1 MQVTILSPSA
11 TGFPAVSLVIFLPMA
26 TISPV
31 PSWPR
36 TTGQRRRGPGCIRGR
51 PFRKRRGFHLDQH
64 FIVSDGG
71 NGIFT
76 DFKCL
81 WCCQDSGACGLLHD
95 VLTLSLAARILQEQ
109 IVMKGTPPVENGRN
123 FLPGPS
129 CNTPWRRMSMI
140 PGNMESPVLLL
151 YGFPEKEKNHCLT
164 REKR

>member
-11 TGFPAVSLVIFLPMA
+11 GISGGVFSDIPAHGDDF
-26 TISPV
+26 PV

-36 TTGQRRRGPGCIRGR
+36 TTGQRPKGSRVVFVAVRSANAA
-51 PFRKRRGFHLDQH
+51 GFHLDQH

-109 IVMKGTPPVENGRN
+109 IVMKGTPPVENGSEFPSRS
-123 FLPGPS
+123 FLQYTLAPDVHDSRKHGESGPPAVRFS
-129 CNTPWRRMSMI
+129 
-140 PGNMESPVLLL
+140 
-151 YGFPEKEKNHCLT
+151 
-164 REKR
+164 